1 MSAARLPYADA
12 ERANIRLRERYLAK
26 LDIHQLSAITERE
39 RKGVLSGLFLPTVV
53 DAYLDSQVR
62 VMLIGQDPRRW
73 GIGMHA
79 LATGE
84 RTSEALD
91 TYVRAQMK
99 SYSGAVAEE
108 RPGRHVF
115 LQFRK
120 QLSTALLPFLAP
132 GSGAIQWGN
141 LLCMSLNGLT
151 ATKASQ
157 LASIRI
163 LTAQLLAIQLE
174 VLQPDLIVF
183 ASGLNYDKFFKDQID
198 NRFTT
203 LEGFKPRELWPMK
216 IESPPC
222 LGWRVRHPRSLTQAI
237 RAELI
242 GALRASLLA
251 IARAGAVAGETAT
264 GSGAFRSQHTAVLP
278 ARNDPANVVYL

>member
-1 MSAARLPYADA
+1 MSAARLPYANA
-12 ERANIRLRERYLAK
+12 EQANILLRERYLAK

-39 RKGVLSGLFLPTVV
+39 RNGVLSGLFLPTVA

-84 RTSEALD
+84 RTPAALD

-99 SYSGAVAEE
+99 SYSCAAAEE
-108 RPGRHVF
+108 RPGGHVF
-115 LQFRK
+115 LQFRR
-120 QLSTALLPFLAP
+120 QLRTALRPFLAP
-132 GSGAIQWGN
+132 GADAIQWGN
-141 LLCMSLNGLT
+141 LLCVSLNGLT

-157 LASIRI
+157 LTSIRI
-163 LTAQLLAIQLE
+163 LSGQLLAIQLE
-174 VLQPDLIVF
+174 VLQPDLVVF
-183 ASGLNYDKFFKDQID
+183 ASGPNYDKFLKDQIG
-198 NRFTT
+198 NRYTT
-203 LEGFKPRELWPMK
+203 LDGFRPREFWPMQ

-222 LGWRVRHPRSLTQAI
+222 LGWRVRHPRALTQTI

-242 GALRASLLA
+242 GALRARASLLA
-251 IARAGAVAGETAT
+251 IARAGAAAGEPAA
-264 GSGAFRSQHTAVLP
+264 GSSAFRSRHTAALP
-278 ARNDPANVVYL
+278 AL